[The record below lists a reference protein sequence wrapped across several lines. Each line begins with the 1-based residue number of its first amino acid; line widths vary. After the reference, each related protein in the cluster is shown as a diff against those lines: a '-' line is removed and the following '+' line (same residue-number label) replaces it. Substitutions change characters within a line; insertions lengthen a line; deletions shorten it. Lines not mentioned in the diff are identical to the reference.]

1 MKQGRPATESGPQK
15 SFTSGPQ
22 VQKLSPKTK
31 DEQNGTKGRVNA
43 PDVAMGASA
52 TNSHDILIVGGGTN
66 AETQPTCAGIQLG
79 IGLVPGTAY

>member
-1 MKQGRPATESGPQK
+1 
-15 SFTSGPQ
+15 
-22 VQKLSPKTK
+22 
-31 DEQNGTKGRVNA
+31 
-43 PDVAMGASA
+43 MGASA